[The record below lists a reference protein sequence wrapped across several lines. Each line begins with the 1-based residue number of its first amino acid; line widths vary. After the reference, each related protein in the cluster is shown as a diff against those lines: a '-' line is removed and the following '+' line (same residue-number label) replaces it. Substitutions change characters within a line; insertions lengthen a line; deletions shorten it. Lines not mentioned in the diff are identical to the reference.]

1 MLASLSIQRR
11 LLILTLA
18 PLAALLLVMALAL
31 DIASRLN
38 RHFEELFVDRMQ
50 PISQI
55 KTMADAYAV
64 DMVDALHKY
73 RAGLIADEQL
83 RQTFATSRQE
93 TGKALSSY
101 AATRLTSDER
111 QRLQRI
117 RALLQ
122 EADGLAAGYLRQ
134 LGEPLRAQ
142 DAGSFNRQLYRV
154 FDPLSSELDSLVQLQ
169 LDEGRKLSES
179 THGDYLQTRNLFVA
193 VGLLALLLVLAASWI
208 IALSIIRPLR
218 RLCSLIGEVRRN
230 SDLTLRAPVEG
241 RDELATT
248 AQELNALLEH
258 FHGLIRHL
266 GDTASQ
272 LAAASEQMS
281 TISIQ
286 VSDATAQQGQQA
298 ALVATAVH
306 EMSAAIQEVA
316 GSAQNTSGNAG
327 DARREAHLGSGL
339 VQSNVQAIEQLSA
352 RVQQGAGVIDRLHA
366 KSEEIGSV
374 LTVIQ
379 NIAGQ
384 TNLLA
389 LNAAI
394 EAARA
399 GEAGRG
405 FAVVADEVR
414 SLASNT
420 QQATES
426 IHSMIAALQEGAR
439 QAVDAMRQ
447 SCTQADESV
456 GHARRSGEVLQH
468 IAAAVDCI
476 ADGSVQISTATEE
489 QTAVAGDISLNIT
502 NLNDSI
508 QEVVSAAQQNSAAS
522 RELAQLASGLQ
533 QQAVRFRT

>member
-1 MLASLSIQRR
+1 MLASISIQRR

-18 PLAALLLVMALAL
+18 PLAALVVVMALAL
-31 DIASRLN
+31 DIAGRLN
-38 RHFEELFVDRMQ
+38 RHFEELFIDRMQ

-55 KTMADAYAV
+55 KSVADAYAV

-73 RAGLIADEQL
+73 RAGLIVEEQL
-83 RQTFATSRQE
+83 RQTFTTSRQE
-93 TGKALSSY
+93 ADKALDTYS
-101 AATRLTSDER
+101 ATRLTAEER
-111 QRLQRI
+111 QHLERI

-122 EADGLAAGYLRQ
+122 EADGLATGYLRQ
-134 LGEPLRAQ
+134 LGEPLREQEAS
-142 DAGSFNRQLYRV
+142 SFNRQLYAV
-154 FDPLSSELDSLVQLQ
+154 FDPLGSELDSLVQLQ

-179 THGDYLQTRNLFVA
+179 THSEYLLTRNLFIA
-193 VGLLALLLVLAASWI
+193 VGLIALLLVLACSWT
-208 IALSIIRPLR
+208 IALSIIRPLG
-218 RLCSLIGEVRRN
+218 RLCGLIGEVRHN
-230 SDLTLRAPVEG
+230 CDLTLRVPVEG
-241 RDELATT
+241 RDELAIT
-248 AQELNALLEH
+248 AQALNALLEH
-258 FHGLIRHL
+258 FHSLIRHL

-272 LAAASEQMS
+272 LAASAEQMS
-281 TISIQ
+281 TISVQ
-286 VSDATAQQGQQA
+286 VSGATAQQGQQA

-316 GSAQNTSGNAG
+316 GSAQNTSGNAAE
-327 DARREAHLGSGL
+327 ARREAHLGSSL

-426 IHSMIAALQEGAR
+426 IHGMIAALQEGAR
-439 QAVDAMRQ
+439 QAVEAMRQ
-447 SCTQADESV
+447 SCAQADESV

-489 QTAVAGDISLNIT
+489 QTAVACDISLNIT
-502 NLNDSI
+502 GLNDSI
-508 QEVVSAAQQNSAAS
+508 QEVVSAAQQNSVAS
-522 RELAQLASGLQ
+522 RELAQLANGLQ
-533 QQAVRFRT
+533 QQAIRFRT

>member
-1 MLASLSIQRR
+1 MLASISIQRR

-18 PLAALLLVMALAL
+18 PLAALVVVMALAL
-31 DIASRLN
+31 DIAGRLN
-38 RHFEELFVDRMQ
+38 RHFEELFIDRMQ

-55 KTMADAYAV
+55 KSVADAYAV
-64 DMVDALHKY
+64 DMFDALHKY
-73 RAGLIADEQL
+73 RAGLIVEEQL
-83 RQTFATSRQE
+83 RQTFTTSRQE
-93 TGKALSSY
+93 ADKALDTYS
-101 AATRLTSDER
+101 ATRLTAEER
-111 QRLQRI
+111 QHLERI

-122 EADGLAAGYLRQ
+122 EADGLATGYLRQ
-134 LGEPLRAQ
+134 LGEPLREQEAS
-142 DAGSFNRQLYRV
+142 SFNRQLYAV
-154 FDPLSSELDSLVQLQ
+154 FDPLGSELDSLVQLQ

-179 THGDYLQTRNLFVA
+179 THSEYLLTRNLFIA
-193 VGLLALLLVLAASWI
+193 VGLIALLLVLACSWT
-208 IALSIIRPLR
+208 IALSIIRPLG
-218 RLCSLIGEVRRN
+218 RLCGLIGEVRHN
-230 SDLTLRAPVEG
+230 CDLTLRVPVEG
-241 RDELATT
+241 RDELAIT
-248 AQELNALLEH
+248 AQALNALLEH
-258 FHGLIRHL
+258 FHSLIRHL

-272 LAAASEQMS
+272 LAASAEQMS
-281 TISIQ
+281 TISVQ
-286 VSDATAQQGQQA
+286 VSGATAQQGQQA

-316 GSAQNTSGNAG
+316 GSAQNTSGNAAE
-327 DARREAHLGSGL
+327 ARREAHLGSSL

-379 NIAGQ
+379 NIAEQ

-439 QAVDAMRQ
+439 QAVEAMRQ
-447 SCTQADESV
+447 SCAQADESV

-489 QTAVAGDISLNIT
+489 QTAVACDISLNIT
-502 NLNDSI
+502 GLNDSI
-508 QEVVSAAQQNSAAS
+508 QEVVSAAQQNSVAS
-522 RELAQLASGLQ
+522 RELAQLANGLQ
-533 QQAVRFRT
+533 QQAIRFRT